1 MQTEKIKTV
10 VDTLIQIIEDPR
22 IDEVDS
28 IVIIGQLKDGDFIFN
43 TNHLTAERANWLV
56 TVFKSW
62 LLEEK

>member
-1 MQTEKIKTV
+1 MQTEKTKTV
-10 VDTLIQIIEDPR
+10 VEALIQVMEDHR

-43 TNHLTAERANWLV
+43 TNNLTMERANWLA

-62 LLEEK
+62 LLE